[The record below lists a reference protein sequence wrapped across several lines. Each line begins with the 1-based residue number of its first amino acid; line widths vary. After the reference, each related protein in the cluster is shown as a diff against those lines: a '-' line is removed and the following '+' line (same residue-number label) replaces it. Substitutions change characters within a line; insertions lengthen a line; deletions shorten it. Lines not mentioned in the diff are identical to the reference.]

1 MNQQSVLILGA
12 GLMQKPAIISAKNAG
27 FYTYVI
33 DANPAAES
41 IVYADEFKKID
52 LKNKEEIFEFAKVLK
67 DKFNLAGIFTAGTD
81 FSASVS
87 YAAEKLGFPAH
98 SYESALNA
106 SLKPRMR
113 DCFNSACVP
122 SPKFFSLIGKD
133 VTEKKLRFITDSLG
147 FPCVVKPAD
156 NMGARGCRMIRD
168 FSEAVTSV
176 AAAAENSRSDTVI
189 IEEYMEG
196 PEFSIDA
203 LVYEGSLTITGFA
216 DRHIYYP
223 PYFIETGHTMP
234 TVIEEEKK
242 LELIACFAKG
252 VKALGLT
259 CGAAKADIKYTSKG
273 PQIGE
278 IAARLSGGY
287 MSGWTFPYSSD
298 CNLTEQALLIATGK
312 KPEYILKNR
321 VKLPVENGTFEIFQ
335 ITSEKVSAERAW
347 ISIPGKIKAIEG
359 LEQAKKTEGVMNVF
373 PRPVKTGDSID
384 FPRNNVQKCGNVIS
398 MCTNYEEAVAASE
411 KACSKIV
418 IRLEPE
424 NKDTEKFLA
433 GISAADEKGFPPAAF
448 SLWNHIDDYNLDGVI
463 KENQSVLENLPVDFY
478 EILSKTEKSWN
489 YLTALETARRFDLLI
504 PVHPELDRRKFWSAL
519 LKGGIQAA
527 IYISDSI

>member
-1 MNQQSVLILGA
+1 MEQQSVLILGA

-41 IVYADEFKKID
+41 IAFADEFKQID
-52 LKNKEEIFEFAKVLK
+52 LKNREEIYVFAKYLK
-67 DKFNLAGIFTAGTD
+67 ENANLAGIFTAGTD

-87 YAAEKLGFPAH
+87 YAAEKLGFPSH
-98 SYESALNA
+98 SFEAALNA

-113 DCFNSACVP
+113 DCFNAEGVP
-122 SPKFFSLIGKD
+122 SPKFFSLTGKD
-133 VTEKKLRFITDSLG
+133 VSEEKLRFITDTLG

-156 NMGARGCRMIRD
+156 NMGARGCRMIRNY
-168 FSEAVTSV
+168 SEAMSSV
-176 AAAAENSRSDTVI
+176 IAAAENSRSDTVI
-189 IEEYMEG
+189 LEEYMEG
-196 PEFSIDA
+196 SEFSIDA
-203 LVYEGSLTITGFA
+203 LVYEGTLTITGFA

-234 TVIEEEKK
+234 TVIDEKKK

-273 PQIGE
+273 AQIGE

-312 KPEYILKNR
+312 NPEHILKNR
-321 VKLPVENGTFEIFQ
+321 FKLPIENNTYGIYQ
-335 ITSEKVSAERAW
+335 ITSGKVSAERAW
-347 ISIPGKIKAIEG
+347 ISIPGKIKEIEG
-359 LEQAKKTEGVMNVF
+359 LEQAKKIDGVMNVF
-373 PRPVKTGDSID
+373 PRPVKTGDSVD

-398 MCTNYEEAVAASE
+398 MCSNYDEAVRASE
-411 KACSKIV
+411 KACSKIL
-418 IRLEPE
+418 IRLEPD
-424 NKDTEKFLA
+424 NKETDKFLN
-433 GISAADEKGFPPAAF
+433 GEYESDEKGFPPVAF
-448 SLWNHIDDYNLDGVI
+448 SAWNNIEDFKLDGII
-463 KENQSVLENLPVDFY
+463 KENQSVLEDIPEEFY
-478 EILSKTEKSWN
+478 KIISKPEKDWN
-489 YLTALETARRFDLLI
+489 YLTALETACRFDLLL
-504 PVHPELDRRKFWSAL
+504 PVHSEMNRKKFWSAL
-519 LKGGIQAA
+519 LKGGIQGA
-527 IYISDSI
+527 IYISDSN